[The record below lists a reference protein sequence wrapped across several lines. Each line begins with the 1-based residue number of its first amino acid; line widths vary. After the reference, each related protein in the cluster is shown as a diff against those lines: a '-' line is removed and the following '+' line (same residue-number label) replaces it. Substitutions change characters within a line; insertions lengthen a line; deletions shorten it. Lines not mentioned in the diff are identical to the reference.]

1 MSRPDD
7 AARDVGNPAREV
19 RDEDA
24 FDVGVV
30 AAWLRRHAAPEF
42 ATVVSGEPEVRQF
55 PGGASN
61 LTYLLR
67 YPAGDLI
74 LRRPPVGAKARSAH
88 DMRREHDIQAALR
101 AVFPLVP
108 QMVAFCDDAAVLGS
122 DFYVMERL
130 EGMIPRRDLPFDL
143 TPEQTGRLC
152 ETAYDVLV
160 RLHSVD
166 VEAAG
171 LAGLGRGEGY
181 VARQVAGLDRP
192 LRPRSHR
199 RHGRLVGR
207 HRVARR
213 RAAARTW
220 RRA

>member
-24 FDVGVV
+24 FDVGAV

-67 YPAGDLI
+67 YPAA
-74 LRRPPVGAKARSAH
+74 RPDPAASAGRHQGQERPRHAPRVRHPGGARAPSSRSS
-88 DMRREHDIQAALR
+88 
-101 AVFPLVP
+101 PP
-108 QMVAFCDDAAVLGS
+108 MVAFCDDAAVLGS

-130 EGMIPRRDLPFDL
+130 EGVIPRRDLPVRPHAGADRDACAT
-143 TPEQTGRLC
+143 TP
-152 ETAYDVLV
+152 YDVLV

-171 LAGLGRGEGY
+171 LADLGHGEGY

-199 RHGRLVGR
+199 
-207 HRVARR
+207 
-213 RAAARTW
+213 
-220 RRA
+220 